1 MVRLRRI
8 PYDAVSWEKV
18 VDSYEDAEVF
28 HSAAW
33 LAFLHATKGITP
45 IVAELADDA
54 GDTVGHFVGG
64 AVRALGIRV
73 LGSPFSDWGTRR
85 MGFLLRPGVDRG
97 EAAKALLDFA
107 YQDLGCFHVEIRDQF
122 LRADTLSA
130 LSFLIE
136 PRETFEV
143 DLTGS
148 EDDVLTRMHSR
159 TRTYVRRGPRIGLR
173 VEEVSGVGFA
183 DEYYT
188 QLLDVFGSKSLV
200 PMHGVERVRSL
211 IETVEPSGQLGM
223 LRVRD
228 PEGDPVASII
238 TLGRQRRSAL
248 WGLAWHRAAA
258 KLHAVEL
265 IQWAAM
271 SYWRER
277 GATVYDL
284 DGTILGKEKF
294 GGSIRTDLQLRHS
307 RYPVLERGRD
317 AVRAILYARQRVQGR
332 FRARTAARSGE

>member
-8 PYDAVSWEKV
+8 PYDAASWETV

-28 HSAAW
+28 HSPAW
-33 LAFLHATKGITP
+33 LAFLQATKGISP
-45 IVAELADDA
+45 VVAEIKDDD
-54 GDTVGHFVGG
+54 GHTVGHFVGG
-64 AVRALGIRV
+64 VVRALGVRI

-85 MGFLLRPGVDRG
+85 MGFLLRPGADRVD
-97 EAAKALLDFA
+97 AAKALLDFA
-107 YQDLGCFHVEIRDQF
+107 YRDMGCFHVEIRDQF
-122 LRADTLSA
+122 PGAEA
-130 LSFLIE
+130 LTAHSFLVE

-148 EDDVLTRMHSR
+148 DEDVLSRMHSR

-173 VEEVSGVGFA
+173 VEEVTGVGFA
-183 DEYYT
+183 EEYYE

-211 IETVEPSGQLGM
+211 IDIVGPSGQLGM
-223 LRVRD
+223 IRVTD
-228 PEGDPVASII
+228 PGGDAVASII
-238 TLGRQRRSAL
+238 TLGRKRRSAL

-258 KLHAVEL
+258 NLHAVEV

-277 GATVYDL
+277 GAIIYDL

-307 RYPVLERGRD
+307 RHPVLERGRD

-332 FRARTAARSGE
+332 LRGRSADGSGD